1 MTSEIEEVVILM
13 HSFDFQNISPQCQD
27 KFRNVALIL
36 HDSGK
41 TGDGRRVEY
50 VFEIAADAEFM
61 IDMTNNTRRQ
71 QGITAEFK
79 KVVLPPKF
87 SVTQIFLPY
96 LCDPALP
103 VRNLMP
109 LTFRSEQ
116 HASPAGNHRRVQ
128 KSCPAAQIFRDP
140 DIPSISLRS
149 GAPSTESDATHVQIG
164 TTRVASRESPPS
176 SKKLSCRPNFP

>member
-109 LTFRSEQ
+109 LTFPGLSFALLSRGLGEA
-116 HASPAGNHRRVQ
+116 ASFWSVSQPAPCPRKFISGKTGRLRVTFIKPGLKTDRQ
-128 KSCPAAQIFRDP
+128 
-140 DIPSISLRS
+140 SIS
-149 GAPSTESDATHVQIG
+149 
-164 TTRVASRESPPS
+164 
-176 SKKLSCRPNFP
+176 K